1 MKLISALEKYQK
13 DCFAACFDNGRTQC
27 GFRRKLGDPFDSAL
41 NDVGTVSASPAISRL
56 RTCPT
61 SGWFSP
67 TVPALVANV
76 FKMCSSSEL
85 CSAMCSGDST
95 NVTIRRA
102 KYAALSAALDANPN
116 STLSSPS
123 SVAKFVKPIST
134 VVSMFAL
141 SLPESIEGLGAL
153 QYVEALTNPAGGKCG
168 GYDQVMVSFVQSTGQ
183 DLSPY
188 RAFGPSS
195 SLVQIRAVRDQPC
208 AAALAAYE
216 RVCGKKA
223 ASAFCVRAGSPRAAV
238 DGVFDS
244 CDDKGLWEYYAASR
258 DYNDRCVP
266 LGLPE
271 RPTNG
276 PIRHHLLPR
285 RGQAIHMAD
294 CFQDNMPFLEAYIGI
309 GLFMWAVALGLMWL
323 GQRWGRRWLAG
334 CDVTMDVCCSRA
346 FTVFGT
352 LWLLYAFYSFYRLF
366 LSQVPLRVCSTGLG
380 SGSGLCSFYFPTVL
394 YLFLVALLWVAA
406 FGWVM
411 AGNNPYRAHPAL
423 WSVAGVLLS
432 NAFTVLIVY
441 RQMDLLDQS
450 GGLSVG
456 DVWFRSYQSFL
467 ICFLQLA
474 LDATFVVYLCVWPA
488 LGMETFHDHRNRAYS
503 EYIHGVLDR
512 EPGREVVD
520 TYGDAAR
527 LLLTC
532 TYRDSADGPPTARD
546 VQKALA
552 AATLKARE
560 CFIVIA
566 VRSRDALDSVELE
579 RARRLGRGG
588 RADLAGYGVCTAEV
602 MVSKLS
608 LSQQDEEARG
618 DLLRAEAERAGREG
632 RDADRARLLAGAA
645 ACRSRPPPTGLED
658 ALLLTEGLRSPLF
671 VRALQSGRAEAY
683 WGPVTAAL
691 REFVRVAG
699 NGRQDRSSRAA
710 REAFREAAAAAG
722 VTDLAAATLCSLP
735 EADLVAQLHTLRD
748 ARPERGSAT
757 DEAKVGLERIA
768 WGLFERARPELLAAV
783 EDGRFLQSL
792 EQPAPAPGATGPGG
806 AFNEFS
812 VATTCLDAFHFEHF
826 RGAVRGS
833 TFQVSASAARI
844 VEELQSQVEA
854 SGLRDAARGPL
865 RVVLWAEALPKVHE
879 EGGDPARKTA
889 AAVAEAPGGGAVRAK
904 TSRNTFLPS
913 ILFVCVGIAAII
925 TSQEFVSSLSSGLKN
940 RDLLYSAIASIK
952 DLQAFI
958 GDFAVAALDVL
969 SCVDPSLPQTL
980 QSITPLQYA
989 DSLRTWPPLVNAL
1002 AAVQQDPS
1010 FLNSTQSID
1019 AAASQVR

>member
-1 MKLISALEKYQK
+1 
-13 DCFAACFDNGRTQC
+13 
-27 GFRRKLGDPFDSAL
+27 
-41 NDVGTVSASPAISRL
+41 
-56 RTCPT
+56 
-61 SGWFSP
+61 
-67 TVPALVANV
+67 
-76 FKMCSSSEL
+76 
-85 CSAMCSGDST
+85 
-95 NVTIRRA
+95 
-102 KYAALSAALDANPN
+102 
-116 STLSSPS
+116 
-123 SVAKFVKPIST
+123 
-134 VVSMFAL
+134 
-141 SLPESIEGLGAL
+141 
-153 QYVEALTNPAGGKCG
+153 
-168 GYDQVMVSFVQSTGQ
+168 
-183 DLSPY
+183 
-188 RAFGPSS
+188 
-195 SLVQIRAVRDQPC
+195 
-208 AAALAAYE
+208 
-216 RVCGKKA
+216 
-223 ASAFCVRAGSPRAAV
+223 
-238 DGVFDS
+238 
-244 CDDKGLWEYYAASR
+244 
-258 DYNDRCVP
+258 
-266 LGLPE
+266 
-271 RPTNG
+271 
-276 PIRHHLLPR
+276 
-285 RGQAIHMAD
+285 
-294 CFQDNMPFLEAYIGI
+294 
-309 GLFMWAVALGLMWL
+309 
-323 GQRWGRRWLAG
+323 
-334 CDVTMDVCCSRA
+334 
-346 FTVFGT
+346 
-352 LWLLYAFYSFYRLF
+352 
-366 LSQVPLRVCSTGLG
+366 
-380 SGSGLCSFYFPTVL
+380 
-394 YLFLVALLWVAA
+394 
-406 FGWVM
+406 
-411 AGNNPYRAHPAL
+411 
-423 WSVAGVLLS
+423 
-432 NAFTVLIVY
+432 
-441 RQMDLLDQS
+441 
-450 GGLSVG
+450 
-456 DVWFRSYQSFL
+456 
-467 ICFLQLA
+467 
-474 LDATFVVYLCVWPA
+474 
-488 LGMETFHDHRNRAYS
+488 
-503 EYIHGVLDR
+503 
-512 EPGREVVD
+512 
-520 TYGDAAR
+520 
-527 LLLTC
+527 
-532 TYRDSADGPPTARD
+532 

-566 VRSRDALDSVELE
+566 VRSRDALDSAELG

-632 RDADRARLLAGAA
+632 RDADRACLLAGAA

-658 ALLLTEGLRSPLF
+658 ALLLAEGLRSPLF
-671 VRALQSGRAEAY
+671 VRALQSDWAEAY

-699 NGRQDRSSRAA
+699 NGRTDRSSRAV

-722 VTDLAAATLCSLP
+722 LTDLAAAALCSLP
-735 EADLVAQLHTLRD
+735 EADLVAHLHTLRD

-865 RVVLWAEALPKVHE
+865 RVVLWAEALPKVHD

-889 AAVAEAPGGGAVRAK
+889 AAVAEAPGGGAVRVI
-904 TSRNTFLPS
+904 RPLQNTFLPS